1 MSYPREV
8 ISNERTGESYVKI
21 KHPSGLD
28 ILIWEMP
35 GFSTV
40 QALFSAKYGSVNT
53 RFKTADSEDYIEVPE
68 GIAHFLEHKLFENED
83 CDVFDLYAETGASA
97 NAYTTFDHTAYTFS
111 TSGDYKK
118 PLEILLSFVQKP
130 YFTQETVDK
139 EQGIIAQEIKM
150 VNDSPERK
158 CFFNLLQAMY
168 QKHPIRIDIV
178 GTVESIAK
186 IDAPLLYD
194 CYNTFYNLNNMALS
208 IAGNVNEDE
217 IIKICDEF
225 LISAEDKKL
234 DSSFDDEP
242 NEVYQKEIVEHFA
255 VGQPIFSIG
264 FKSKGFY
271 GSELVK
277 METAS
282 AIIMQLLF
290 SNISPLYKELLDAGL
305 INSNF
310 SYEVFDVDGVF
321 ACICSGESK
330 DPHAVLE
337 KCIEAVNKAK
347 RDGLDREKFEM
358 IKKSKYGGII
368 REFNNVDNCA
378 TLMLLANFAG
388 VNAFS
393 FVEQLADLTFEDC
406 MEALEI
412 LFDTN
417 NVSISIVDNST
428 DQ

>member
-1 MSYPREV
+1 MNYKREV

-53 RFKTADSEDYIEVPE
+53 RFKTVDSDDYIEVPE

-158 CFFNLLQAMY
+158 CFFNLLKAMY
-168 QKHPIRIDIV
+168 KKHPIRIDIV
-178 GTVESIAK
+178 GTVESIAQ

-208 IAGNVNEDE
+208 IAGNVNEEE

-225 LISAEDKKL
+225 LIPAEDKHL
-234 DSSFDDEP
+234 NSSFDDEP
-242 NEVYQKEIVEHFA
+242 NEVFKKEIIEHFA
-255 VGQPIFSIG
+255 VGQPIFNIG
-264 FKSKGFY
+264 FKSKGFK
-271 GSELVK
+271 GKELVK

-282 AIIMQLLF
+282 AIIMQMLF
-290 SNISPLYKELLDAGL
+290 SNISPLYKELLDSGL

-310 SYEVFDVDGVF
+310 SYEVFDLEGVF
-321 ACICSGESK
+321 ACICTGESN
-330 DPHAVLE
+330 DPHAVLA
-337 KCIEAVNKAK
+337 KCIETVENAK
-347 RDGLDREKFEM
+347 KNGLDKEKFDM
-358 IKKSKYGGII
+358 LKKSKYGSII
-368 REFNNVDNCA
+368 REFNSVDNCA
-378 TLMLLANFAG
+378 TLMLLSNFLG
-388 VNAFS
+388 VDAFS
-393 FVEQLADLTFEDC
+393 FVEQLADLTIDDC
-406 MEALEI
+406 IEALDI
-412 LFDTN
+412 LFDTD
-417 NVSISIVDNST
+417 NVSISIVDNNA
-428 DQ
+428 D